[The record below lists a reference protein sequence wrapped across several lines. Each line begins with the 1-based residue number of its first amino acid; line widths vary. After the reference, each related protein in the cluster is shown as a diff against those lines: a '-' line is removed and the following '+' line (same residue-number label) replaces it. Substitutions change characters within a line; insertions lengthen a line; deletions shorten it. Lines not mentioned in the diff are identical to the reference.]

1 MAISMKLKDA
11 VTNLSKGSVLSH
23 PLSSEYHSKSL
34 LDSYNDYVFL
44 WNEYDSSVV
53 AVSQRDHEFEKVHL
67 VPTDTPFFQVNQLSV
82 SPSGKWIIISGKKG
96 KNIKNYI
103 KLNIPVLLNH
113 NFHNSHMKFIIF
125 IPTGVIAME
134 IPRRVGKRGR
144 FLANSSSKP
153 NDGYS
158 EIVCRVI
165 PIMDRLFSKH
175 PRLVV
180 NQVNI
185 SSYIDKYLLTIIIA
199 MVFLRN
205 DISILL

>member
-1 MAISMKLKDA
+1 M
-11 VTNLSKGSVLSH
+11 
-23 PLSSEYHSKSL
+23 Y
-34 LDSYNDYVFL
+34 
-44 WNEYDSSVV
+44 
-53 AVSQRDHEFEKVHL
+53 Q
-67 VPTDTPFFQVNQLSV
+67 
-82 SPSGKWIIISGKKG
+82 IIS
-96 KNIKNYI
+96 
-103 KLNIPVLLNH
+103 
-113 NFHNSHMKFIIF
+113 FILI
-125 IPTGVIAME
+125 GVIAME
-134 IPRRVGKRGR
+134 IPRRAGKRGR

-180 NQVNI
+180 NQVND
-185 SSYIDKYLLTIIIA
+185 SQYIDKYLLTIIIA

>member
-1 MAISMKLKDA
+1 
-11 VTNLSKGSVLSH
+11 
-23 PLSSEYHSKSL
+23 
-34 LDSYNDYVFL
+34 
-44 WNEYDSSVV
+44 
-53 AVSQRDHEFEKVHL
+53 
-67 VPTDTPFFQVNQLSV
+67 
-82 SPSGKWIIISGKKG
+82 
-96 KNIKNYI
+96 
-103 KLNIPVLLNH
+103 
-113 NFHNSHMKFIIF
+113 
-125 IPTGVIAME
+125 ME

-180 NQVNI
+180 NQVNN
-185 SSYIDKYLLTIIIA
+185 SSYIDKYLLTIIANFRTHIA

>member
-1 MAISMKLKDA
+1 
-11 VTNLSKGSVLSH
+11 
-23 PLSSEYHSKSL
+23 
-34 LDSYNDYVFL
+34 
-44 WNEYDSSVV
+44 
-53 AVSQRDHEFEKVHL
+53 
-67 VPTDTPFFQVNQLSV
+67 
-82 SPSGKWIIISGKKG
+82 
-96 KNIKNYI
+96 
-103 KLNIPVLLNH
+103 
-113 NFHNSHMKFIIF
+113 
-125 IPTGVIAME
+125 ME
-134 IPRRVGKRGR
+134 IPRRIGKRGR

-180 NQVNI
+180 NQVNN

-205 DISILL
+205 HISILL

>member
-1 MAISMKLKDA
+1 M
-11 VTNLSKGSVLSH
+11 
-23 PLSSEYHSKSL
+23 Y
-34 LDSYNDYVFL
+34 
-44 WNEYDSSVV
+44 
-53 AVSQRDHEFEKVHL
+53 Q
-67 VPTDTPFFQVNQLSV
+67 
-82 SPSGKWIIISGKKG
+82 IIS
-96 KNIKNYI
+96 
-103 KLNIPVLLNH
+103 
-113 NFHNSHMKFIIF
+113 FILI
-125 IPTGVIAME
+125 GVMAME
-134 IPRRVGKRGR
+134 IPRRAGKRGR

-180 NQVNI
+180 NQVND
-185 SSYIDKYLLTIIIA
+185 SQYIDKYLLTIIIA